1 MGDRQLASESFA
13 AGKLLEDNPVPPVQ
27 ATAAREFAVRV
38 VRELRAAGHAA
49 YWAGGCV
56 RDQLLGLAPKDYDVA
71 TDAPPER
78 VREIF
83 GHRRTLAIGASF
95 GVITV
100 LGPKHASPI
109 EVDTFR
115 RDAAYSDGRHPDSV
129 AFSNAHEDAQRRD
142 FTINGLF
149 FDPLQGEVI
158 DYVDG
163 QADLR
168 RGIIRAIGNPA
179 ERIAEDKL
187 RMLRGIR
194 FAATFGFAL
203 DPATLA
209 AIQQQ
214 ADELVI
220 VSAERIAAEMRRMLV
235 HANRE
240 GALRLLDEA
249 GLLEIVL
256 PESASLEPL
265 TADGPWPRT
274 LRVLQGLGAF
284 GQPTF
289 AVALA
294 ALLREMRPAAEATHS
309 LVASVAS
316 RWKLANDER
325 DGVAK
330 LLREEPLVRRASELP
345 WPQLQRIL
353 IAPRIE
359 ELLHYSAA
367 VAQQTDGYTA
377 EIELCRAKLAL
388 PAVELNPPPLVTG
401 NDLIAAGLPAGP
413 GFRALLE
420 AIRDAQLER
429 QIATPAE
436 ALALARRLSAP

>member
-109 EVDTFR
+109 EVATFR

-168 RGIIRAIGNPA
+168 RGIIRAIGNPT

-203 DPATLA
+203 DLATLA